1 MSEKLNTLTG
11 SNYHRIQ
18 YFSLKLRKLFLLTNV
33 NKRVI
38 VIFLFCLDLKLFAN
52 IKKPGFYTLA
62 FYIFINNSRSKQNKK
77 IRNTFLKNC

>member
-38 VIFLFCLDLKLFAN
+38 VIFLFCLDLKLFAK
-52 IKKPGFYTLA
+52 IKKTWFLHTRFLHFY
-62 FYIFINNSRSKQNKK
+62 
-77 IRNTFLKNC
+77 